1 MTNEELQT
9 LKTELTNDPLNLGL
23 TTAPEDDEANA
34 NLLNEVRES
43 IQVFRASVPSD
54 DILIPVDEWNG
65 LSAGQQGWWNNQ
77 TADGSVKPAVIQSEF
92 YKLFAVGTSSRASFD
107 SVTKEP
113 ASRSRQLF
121 GGFVT
126 VTPSDVS
133 NARQLT

>member
-1 MTNEELQT
+1 METAELEI

-23 TTAPEDDEANA
+23 TTAAEDDEANA

-77 TADGSVKPAVIQSEF
+77 TADGSVKPAVIASEF
-92 YKLFAVGTSSRASFD
+92 NKLFASGTAARASFE
-107 SVTKEP
+107 SVSKEP
-113 ASRSRQLF
+113 ASRARQLF

-126 VTPSDVS
+126 VTPSDVA

>member
-1 MTNEELQT
+1 METAELEI
-9 LKTELTNDPLNLGL
+9 LKAELTNDPLNLGL

-92 YKLFAVGTSSRASFD
+92 YKLFAAGTASRASFD

-113 ASRSRQLF
+113 ASRARQLF

-126 VTPSDVS
+126 VTPSDVA